1 MTEFFKMLI
10 RKKLVTYFIA
20 LVFLPCLSSAWAE
33 EVVVVVNKDN
43 VNPVDLAYIVKI
55 YSGALRSW
63 PDGSPVTALD
73 QPEDADARSQFSN
86 KVPNRSV
93 ANMRAVWSQNVFA
106 GKGLPPKVVAPEAEV
121 KRLISSNRNAVGY
134 ILASQVDAS
143 VKVVSR

>member
-1 MTEFFKMLI
+1 MTESSDMLL
-10 RKKLVTYFIA
+10 RRTFLACSVA
-20 LVFLPCLSSAWAE
+20 LVLAASLSEVWAD

-43 VNPVDLAYIVKI
+43 PNPVDIAYIVKI
-55 YSGALRSW
+55 YSGALRAW

-73 QPEDADARSQFSN
+73 QPEDAEIRSQFSQ
-86 KVPNRSV
+86 KVLNRSV
-93 ANMRAVWSQNVFA
+93 ANMRAVWSQNVFT
-106 GKGLPPKVVAPEAEV
+106 GKGLPPRVVAPDAEV